1 MRTMIL
7 SLFLIA
13 MLAFSHSGLACT
25 NILVSKG
32 ASKDGSTM
40 ITYSA
45 DSHTLYGELYFR
57 PAGSHIAG
65 TLIDVYDWDSGKY
78 LGKIKQVTQTYT
90 VVGNMNEFQVAIG
103 ETTYGGRDELADPK
117 GIVDYGSLMYL
128 ALQRAKTAREAI
140 RVMTELV
147 AEYGY
152 ASSGES
158 FSISDPNEVW
168 IMELIGKGP
177 ENKGA
182 VWVALRVP
190 DGYISGH
197 ANQARITTFPF
208 QKVNNW
214 TDPKQTVYHA
224 ADVISLARLKGWFKG
239 EDKEFSFSDTYAPL
253 SFGGQRFCEARVW
266 MAFMRAT
273 PLSKQM
279 APYTEYA
286 RGVKSANRMPLWI
299 KPDEK
304 LSVRDVMQLMR
315 DHFEG
320 TDLDMT
326 KDIGA
331 GPFVLPYRWRP
342 MTWKVDGV
350 EYVHE
355 RAVSTQQTGFSFVA
369 QSRSWLPAPIGGVF
383 WFGVDD
389 TYSTVY
395 VPIYCGIQAVP
406 PSFAQGNGDFSKFT
420 WNSAF
425 WVFSAV
431 ANTAYSRY
439 NDMIW
444 DIQQVQREL
453 EGKFLAD
460 QAEIDA
466 AALILYKS
474 SPRQARDYLT
484 AYSVQQGEMT
494 VNRWRELWGFLMWK
508 YNDGNVRTSQGRLS
522 QPPYPEAWYR
532 QIVKDSGERLKVIK
546 EDKK

>member
-1 MRTMIL
+1 MIL

-78 LGKIKQVTQTYT
+78 LGKIKQVAQTYT

-214 TDPKQTVYHA
+214 TDLKQTVYHA